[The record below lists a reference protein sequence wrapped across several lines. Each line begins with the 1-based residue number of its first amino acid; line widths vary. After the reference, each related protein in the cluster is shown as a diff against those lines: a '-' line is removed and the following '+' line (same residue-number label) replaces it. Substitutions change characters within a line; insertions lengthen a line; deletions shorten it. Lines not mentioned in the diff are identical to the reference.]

1 MKKWWLILGMLVF
14 FSGCSRQKAMET
26 VTDEWAQPV
35 IAPHAQLSMWL
46 PEEAVQEVM
55 DGDSGS
61 LYFCSGY
68 TLTVQTLPSGDTE
81 ETLKSLT
88 GFGEDVLSPMET
100 QRKGVRRLDWVWTA
114 MGEDGQQVCRG
125 AFLDDG
131 NYHYILSVMGTAENA
146 WENYPVWLSMFH
158 SFAVVG

>member
-1 MKKWWLILGMLVF
+1 VKKWYFILVMLVF
-14 FSGCSRQKAMET
+14 FSGCSRQKALET

-46 PEEAVQEVM
+46 PEEAVLETM
-55 DGDSGS
+55 DSETGS
-61 LYFCSGY
+61 LYFCNGY

-88 GFGEDVLSPMET
+88 GFGQEALAPMET
-100 QRKGVRRLDWVWTA
+100 QRKGIRRLDWVWTT

-125 AFLDDG
+125 ALLDDG
-131 NYHYILSVMGTAENA
+131 NYHYCVTTMTDAASAVGLEAQWSRIFG
-146 WENYPVWLSMFH
+146 SMTL
-158 SFAVVG
+158 A